1 MRIVLAAALAALAAL
16 PAAAR
21 PLSPAEAQAMQKSLD
36 TYLRSITA
44 GNAEKIVG
52 ALPPRILNVFAGASG
67 LETNKLES
75 TLIEQT
81 KDLMKGTKYRDVT
94 ANLDALDAEDAAL
107 GDGSEATWVLI
118 PTAFTTIA
126 GGKKTRHEQ
135 PLLAVREDDSWHFLR
150 IDGPE
155 RQQLAAIAYPFLADK
170 SFPPATTAAVE

>member
-1 MRIVLAAALAALAAL
+1 MRIVLAAALAALVAL

-21 PLSPAEAQAMQKSLD
+21 PLSPAEAEAMQRSLD
-36 TYLRSITA
+36 SYLRSITA

-67 LETNKLES
+67 IESKQLES
-75 TLIEQT
+75 TLVEQT
-81 KDLMKGTKYRDVT
+81 KDLMKGTKYRNVT
-94 ANLDALDAEDAAL
+94 ANLEALDAEDSAL
-107 GDGSEATWVLI
+107 GDGTEATWVLI
-118 PTAFTTIA
+118 PTAFTTVSK
-126 GGKKTRHEQ
+126 GKKTRHQQ
-135 PLLAVREDDSWHFLR
+135 PLLAVSEGESWHFLR